1 MDARCCPRRSRKEQ
15 LAVCVLP
22 HQDECIDR
30 LNWCGCERQSEWRVR
45 ARFWQ
50 GGGGARG
57 CGAGAED
64 RRAGS
69 ESARAGPP
77 EECVRR
83 RVRSW
88 LLGGSANGNDEKC
101 GNIVRSTSCFPF
113 RVSAQSPRPRARRSA
128 SPSAVRRCSTTTR
141 LVRRGHKYG
150 TARRGERRGA
160 ADGPC
165 ALMVASESSKP
176 SARSA
181 GFAVRLPEV
190 ARVHIAKVAV
200 QPW

>member
-1 MDARCCPRRSRKEQ
+1 MWKHCSFDFVFSSQCSVATGTRTALGEPERGP
-15 LAVCVLP
+15 AVFYDYA
-22 HQDECIDR
+22 Q
-30 LNWCGCERQSEWRVR
+30 
-45 ARFWQ
+45 
-50 GGGGARG
+50 RG
-57 CGAGAED
+57 WFG
-64 RRAGS
+64 
-69 ESARAGPP
+69 
-77 EECVRR
+77 
-83 RVRSW
+83 
-88 LLGGSANGNDEKC
+88 
-101 GNIVRSTSCFPF
+101 
-113 RVSAQSPRPRARRSA
+113 
-128 SPSAVRRCSTTTR
+128 
-141 LVRRGHKYG
+141 GHKYG